1 MRLKQYIRYHVIFLL
16 FAAAFSVYGFISI
29 IVLKN
34 QAYHCL
40 MHDVLHLYCPL
51 CGGTRAFLS
60 CLRFDLLGAV
70 RYNPAV
76 MLAALV
82 FIVLDIR
89 ALILILRGSDR
100 TLFPHWLLPAAICYF
115 AVFTALRNALA
126 FFGVDPVGDVAP
138 FWTERMTTVTASLA
152 AALLLALALFLCGA
166 ICCPQKKIRHAS
178 AFLTGVFAVVLV
190 SFLYTPL
197 LLLLLAPVFM
207 CFFLWHRYKKS
218 LFSLTAIKYGETTI
232 PLRMA
237 FRDKAGCEERVPIS
251 LTLYLIETRGR
262 KILVDAGCDTMPGY
276 DVKHHISPATA
287 LRRYGVS
294 PLEITDLVLTH
305 AHNDHAGAAHY
316 FKKATVHIARGEL
329 ERAIKKG
336 YLTDALNVSPFD
348 TAREIAGVTVKVW
361 GGHSEASS
369 IVTFLHNGREY
380 VIAGDECYQRECLTE
395 KRPTGSSFNKE
406 KSLAFVETFSS
417 DAYTVLMSHDPA
429 ILPGQNGYL
438 KII

>member
-16 FAAAFSVYGFISI
+16 FAAAFAFYGFISV

-60 CLRFDLLGAV
+60 CLHFDLVGALW
-70 RYNPAV
+70 YNPAV

-89 ALILILRGSDR
+89 ALVLLLRGSDR
-100 TLFPHWLLPAAICYF
+100 TLFPYWLLPAAICYF

-138 FWTERMTTVTASLA
+138 FWQDKLTVAGAWLA
-152 AALLLALALFLCGA
+152 TLLLFAVAVLLCGALFL
-166 ICCPQKKIRHAS
+166 PQKRFRQIS
-178 AFLTGVFAVVLV
+178 AFFASVLAV
-190 SFLYTPL
+190 LLLSFLYTAL
-197 LLLLLAPVFM
+197 LLLLLVPVLA

-237 FRDKAGCEERVPIS
+237 FKDKAGCEERVPIS
-251 LTLYLIETRGR
+251 LTLYLIETKGR

-276 DVKHHISPATA
+276 DVKHHISPAMA

-348 TAREIAGVTVKVW
+348 TEREIAGVTVKVW
-361 GGHSEASS
+361 GGHSPASC
-369 IVTFLHNGREY
+369 IVTFTHKGREY

-429 ILPGQNGYL
+429 ILPGQNGHL

>member
-60 CLRFDLLGAV
+60 CLRFDLLGALW
-70 RYNPAV
+70 YNPAV

-138 FWTERMTTVTASLA
+138 FWQDKLTVAGAWLA
-152 AALLLALALFLCGA
+152 TLLLFAVAVLLCGALFL
-166 ICCPQKKIRHAS
+166 PQKRFRQIS
-178 AFLTGVFAVVLV
+178 AFFASVLAV
-190 SFLYTPL
+190 LLLSFLYTAL
-197 LLLLLAPVFM
+197 LLLLLVPVLAS
-207 CFFLWHRYKKS
+207 FFLWHRYKKS

-232 PLRMA
+232 PLRMV

-251 LTLYLIETRGR
+251 LTLYLIETKGR
-262 KILVDAGCDTMPGY
+262 KILVDACRKIP
-276 DVKHHISPATA
+276 
-287 LRRYGVS
+287 
-294 PLEITDLVLTH
+294 
-305 AHNDHAGAAHY
+305 
-316 FKKATVHIARGEL
+316 
-329 ERAIKKG
+329 
-336 YLTDALNVSPFD
+336 
-348 TAREIAGVTVKVW
+348 
-361 GGHSEASS
+361 
-369 IVTFLHNGREY
+369 
-380 VIAGDECYQRECLTE
+380 
-395 KRPTGSSFNKE
+395 RP
-406 KSLAFVETFSS
+406 
-417 DAYTVLMSHDPA
+417 
-429 ILPGQNGYL
+429 
-438 KII
+438 

>member
-40 MHDVLHLYCPL
+40 MHDILHLYCPL

-60 CLRFDLLGAV
+60 CLRFNLVGALW
-70 RYNPAV
+70 YNPAV
-76 MLAALV
+76 MLAAFV
-82 FIVLDIR
+82 FAVLDVR
-89 ALILILRGSDR
+89 ALVLILRGSR
-100 TLFPHWLLPAAICYF
+100 RMLLPRWLLPVAVCYF

-126 FFGVDPVGDVAP
+126 LFGIDPVGDVAP
-138 FWTERMTTVTASLA
+138 YWQDKLTVTGAWL
-152 AALLLALALFLCGA
+152 AALLLFAVAMFLCGA
-166 ICCPQKKIRHAS
+166 LFLPQKRLRHAA
-178 AFLTGVFAVVLV
+178 AFLAGAFTVLLV
-190 SFLYTPL
+190 AFLYTPL
-197 LLLLLAPVFM
+197 LLLLLLPLCA
-207 CFFLWHRYKKS
+207 CFFVWYRYKKS

-237 FRDKAGCEERVPIS
+237 FKDKAGCEERVPIS

-276 DVKHHISPATA
+276 DVKHHISPTTA

-316 FKKATVHIARGEL
+316 FKKATVHIASGEI
-329 ERAIKKG
+329 ERAIEKK
-336 YLTDALNVSPFD
+336 YLTKELNVSPFD

-361 GGHSEASS
+361 GGHSPASC
-369 IVTFLHNGREY
+369 IVTFTHKGREY

-395 KRPTGSSFNKE
+395 KRPTGSSFDKE
-406 KSLAFVETFSS
+406 KSRAFVETFSGE
-417 DAYTVLMSHDPA
+417 AYTVLMSHDPA
-429 ILPGQNGYL
+429 ILPGQNGHL